1 MLGDKSG
8 VAVET
13 LFANY
18 SNGLKTN
25 RDAWCYNGSK
35 KAVTEN
41 MTRMIDFYNREVGRF
56 VKAHAGLD
64 KKSCESKVD
73 DFINTDAT
81 RISWTRELKQS
92 LIKSEKFAFEP
103 SCLIQSLYR
112 PFTKQW
118 LYFNRHLNNCVYQMP
133 RIFPD
138 AETENRVICVSGN
151 GAKGGFSALMSDAL
165 PCHDNIEKGQ
175 CFPLYLY
182 DEPETDGDESLFTAS
197 SKKSRERTRR
207 SALTDEGL
215 AHFRAAYPSEKI
227 SKEDIFYYIY
237 GLLHSPDYRERFADN
252 LSKEIPRI
260 PCVKRAVDFRAFEQA
275 GRDLAKLHV
284 NYESVKP
291 YRLKMESA
299 GKLTSADYRVE
310 KMRYG
315 KDKDKTTLHYNESI
329 TLTGIPLEAY
339 EYVVNGKP
347 ALDWVVERQ
356 GVSTHK
362 ESGIVNDANDWAKE
376 TMKDPQYPLDLFC
389 RVVTVSLDTMKIVN
403 SLPKLDI

>member
-1 MLGDKSG
+1 MINAICPSPACLALT
-8 VAVET
+8 VI
-13 LFANY
+13 
-18 SNGLKTN
+18 
-25 RDAWCYNGSK
+25 
-35 KAVTEN
+35 
-41 MTRMIDFYNREVGRF
+41 TR
-56 VKAHAGLD
+56 
-64 KKSCESKVD
+64 
-73 DFINTDAT
+73 
-81 RISWTRELKQS
+81 
-92 LIKSEKFAFEP
+92 
-103 SCLIQSLYR
+103 
-112 PFTKQW
+112 
-118 LYFNRHLNNCVYQMP
+118 
-133 RIFPD
+133 
-138 AETENRVICVSGN
+138 
-151 GAKGGFSALMSDAL
+151 FS
-165 PCHDNIEKGQ
+165 
-175 CFPLYLY
+175 
-182 DEPETDGDESLFTAS
+182 AS
-197 SKKSRERTRR
+197 SKKSKERTRR

-291 YRLKMESA
+291 YRLKMEST

-315 KDKDKTTLHYNESI
+315 KDQAKDKDKTTLHYNESI